1 MYEIGFPKKV
11 YSGLDSV
18 EKLPGLL
25 EEQKAQ
31 KVLVMTDSGVY
42 PQDAFQKVLSL
53 LEAYDPIC
61 IHDIPPE
68 PSVYDIARV
77 YEEARKAEIE
87 AIVAVGGGSVMD
99 MTKIVAACL
108 TNPGYVENVQDT
120 GRILNPP
127 AKTFMIPTTA
137 GTGAEATPNAIFL
150 FPEQNLKIGIVSPAF
165 VASYVILDGKMTRSL
180 PASLTASRELTR
192 FATR

>member
-1 MYEIGFPKKV
+1 MEMYEIGFPKKV

-68 PSVYDIARV
+68 PSVYDGSM
-77 YEEARKAEIE
+77 RKRERPRLRRLLRW
-87 AIVAVGGGSVMD
+87 G
-99 MTKIVAACL
+99 AA
-108 TNPGYVENVQDT
+108 
-120 GRILNPP
+120 
-127 AKTFMIPTTA
+127 
-137 GTGAEATPNAIFL
+137 
-150 FPEQNLKIGIVSPAF
+150 
-165 VASYVILDGKMTRSL
+165 ASWI
-180 PASLTASRELTR
+180 
-192 FATR
+192 